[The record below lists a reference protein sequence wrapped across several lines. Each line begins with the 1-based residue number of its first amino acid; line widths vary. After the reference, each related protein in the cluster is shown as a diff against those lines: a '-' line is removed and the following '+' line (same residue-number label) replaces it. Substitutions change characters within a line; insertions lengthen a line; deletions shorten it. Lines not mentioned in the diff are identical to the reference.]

1 MATFDVSNHALLSAD
16 AADLDAVTFAA
27 HNAAAEIVLG
37 LADVDVAELV
47 ASKVTMAELAV
58 VFQINYQVAMADE
71 GFFLQSVTKGPLT
84 LKFRNE
90 HINPQA
96 APLATQVLASLPSSG
111 TSFDPDDWATITS
124 LR

>member
-1 MATFDVSNHALLSAD
+1 MATFDVSNHALLTAD

-47 ASKVTMAELAV
+47 ASKVAMAELAV

-90 HINPQA
+90 HLSPQAVRLAATILDSLPTSTINPA
-96 APLATQVLASLPSSG
+96 
-111 TSFDPDDWATITS
+111 DWDTVTN